1 LKLTKKRPQ
10 APARVPGHLPRVD
23 AEREDA
29 RHGGGEIGQEESP
42 PAEINAFGAAARLL
56 RPFVSFL
63 EAFAGCSG
71 GREGTEGIEREG
83 GRTKAKASAHEN
95 QKAEQQRT
103 LRRVEK
109 VEMTGMPRAVMAPRG
124 LPEVPVKNQ
133 TELPLPAAAADG
145 NIRRRAGVSDG
156 RAPLGA
162 EVSVVVGFDSTSD
175 VACREQ
181 TRKEPTRGSQSSS
194 SASPTLSRGPSRLV
208 GSGEPAAPSRRLI

>member
-71 GREGTEGIEREG
+71 GREGTEGIERRGEERKQKRAHTKTKKRSSK
-83 GRTKAKASAHEN
+83 GRC
-95 QKAEQQRT
+95 
-103 LRRVEK
+103 
-109 VEMTGMPRAVMAPRG
+109 
-124 LPEVPVKNQ
+124 
-133 TELPLPAAAADG
+133 
-145 NIRRRAGVSDG
+145 
-156 RAPLGA
+156 GA
-162 EVSVVVGFDSTSD
+162 
-175 VACREQ
+175 
-181 TRKEPTRGSQSSS
+181 
-194 SASPTLSRGPSRLV
+194 
-208 GSGEPAAPSRRLI
+208 